1 MKRKIRLLLA
11 VVLAMAMVMGSSVTA
26 LAKVF
31 TGCSSVSPYKISEME
46 TGDNLIID
54 DPSYHMIYVKN
65 DTGRTVYSYGD
76 SGDSPTQVLFTDTQT
91 PYGDCTVPFLGDS
104 FSLSSNEIL
113 SWGLVSNDRATVTIR
128 MSAPVPPDNEP
139 EHVHNFTWQTICE
152 PTLNSAGLEAEV
164 CSCGARRNVQ
174 PISAY
179 GYVLNQY
186 AVPMINAAKEGDT
199 VTFEMGEWSSYPLWF
214 MKKIADKPTVTYVF
228 KYFYED
234 SDYEVTIKAG
244 DKFALD
250 CEWYGP
256 LKMPTLFDTVITKR

>member
-26 LAKVF
+26 LAKPF
-31 TGCSSVSPYKISEME
+31 TGCSNDEPYLISNMENGDTLEIEDSPHHK
-46 TGDNLIID
+46 
-54 DPSYHMIYVKN
+54 IYVKN
-65 DTGRTVYSYGD
+65 DTGRTVYMYGNTP
-76 SGDSPTQVLFTDTQT
+76 DSPTEVLFTDRESGETYAFSDT
-91 PYGDCTVPFLGDS
+91 IDAGDTYEW
-104 FSLSSNEIL
+104 SLAASDTIAE
-113 SWGLVSNDRATVTIR
+113 VTIQ
-128 MSAPVPPDNEP
+128 MSAPVPPDNTP